1 MSALTARRLKE
12 GSAVAGPKPAV
23 TLKPSKPLT
32 PTISDKRSSSVGKE
46 NPPGPTL
53 RSSAQKP
60 TMRPVPRVDK
70 AARNGGDAGARW
82 SMPSAPRG
90 RSSSPSEFLRVSS
103 YAPKNRRVSVD
114 RVERGPS
121 PGSVGERD
129 RSVSSAGRSSSRVR
143 GSISDKQGKGIRD
156 LDVKVNQVGLN
167 GVRVL
172 RDSKNDGK
180 IGVNSARKNGICGE
194 LQVKSV
200 EIENNS
206 NGIKSR
212 VLGTCDGGVNLR
224 SASKNPDGVGGRTSE
239 RCNSGKSKLTSD
251 IKDQSA
257 DRVDDKVVKIGNRAV
272 LGLKESNEKCLSNGK
287 VSEGSK
293 EEGSNG
299 GCVGIKHPSKL
310 HEKLA
315 FLEGK
320 VKRIASDI
328 KKTKEI
334 LDMNNPDASKVIL
347 SDIQEKI
354 SGIEKAM
361 VHVSN
366 GSGGKMLKG
375 NEQGPPDAKVVEKG
389 HIEEVSNV
397 KSSVKGLNSEDL
409 EARLFPH
416 HKLIRNRTALK
427 ASESSQSQVVETS
440 CDSKV
445 DEKTVSP
452 IDENH
457 IAIEFLASLDNE
469 QTKVTTDGHEDLENC
484 EVQEMDGVTTGG
496 VEKSSKMVTGKQNDE
511 LILTTD
517 ETLDESGDQ
526 ENRQAIIDEETEDTS
541 IYQLNGIGQKTST
554 GGWFMSEG
562 ESVLLAHDD
571 GSCTFYDIVNS
582 EVFKCLLFIVV
593 ASLCTYAL

>member
-1 MSALTARRLKE
+1 M
-12 GSAVAGPKPAV
+12 
-23 TLKPSKPLT
+23 
-32 PTISDKRSSSVGKE
+32 
-46 NPPGPTL
+46 
-53 RSSAQKP
+53 
-60 TMRPVPRVDK
+60 DK
-70 AARNGGDAGARW
+70 AASSGGDARARW

-156 LDVKVNQVGLN
+156 LDVKVNQVGL
-167 GVRVL
+167 
-172 RDSKNDGK
+172 RDSKDDGK
-180 IGVNSARKNGICGE
+180 IGVNSAQKNKICGGLE
-194 LQVKSV
+194 VKSV
-200 EIENNS
+200 EIEKNS
-206 NGIKSR
+206 NGIRSR
-212 VLGTCDGGVNLR
+212 VLGTLDGVVNLR
-224 SASKNPDGVGGRTSE
+224 SALKNPDGVDGRTLE

-251 IKDQSA
+251 TKDRSA
-257 DRVDDKVVKIGNRAV
+257 DKVDDKAVKIGNRAV
-272 LGLKESNEKCLSNGK
+272 LGLKESSEKCLSNGK
-287 VSEGSK
+287 VLEGSK

-299 GCVGIKHPSKL
+299 DRVGIKHPSKL

-375 NEQGPPDAKVVEKG
+375 NEQGPQDAKVVEKG
-389 HIEEVSNV
+389 HIEEVSNA

-427 ASESSQSQVVETS
+427 ASESSQSQVVETN

-452 IDENH
+452 IDENP
-457 IAIEFLASLDNE
+457 IAIEFLAALDNE
-469 QTKVTTDGHEDLENC
+469 QTKVATRDGQEDLEYC

-496 VEKSSKMVTGKQNDE
+496 VEKSSKMVTSKQNDE

-526 ENRQAIIDEETEDTS
+526 ENRQVIIDEETEDTS
-541 IYQLNGIGQKTST
+541 IYQLNGIGRKTST

-582 EVFKCLLFIVV
+582 EVFNFLLFIVV
-593 ASLCTYAL
+593 ASLCTCVLYHSQMLPLICSLPNTDREKLKDSDCVHSIICYFRCFL